1 MTTIVLADDH
11 EIVREGFRALLDAEP
26 DLSVIGEA
34 GNGQDAVRL
43 VESLAP
49 DILIVD
55 LKLPGLN
62 GLEVTW
68 QVCTRSPETRVI
80 VLSMHDSEPYVL
92 EALRN
97 GALAYVLKTSG
108 AAELKKAVH
117 EVMQGRRYLGPPLT
131 ERAIEAYVREEKAT
145 LRDSYASLTRREREI
160 FQLTAEGLTSREIGE
175 RLSISPRTVDKHRN
189 NLMGKLDLHS
199 QTELIQY
206 ALARNLM
213 VVPPS
218 PFQDQ

>member
-11 EIVREGFRALLDAEP
+11 KIVREGFAALLDAEP
-26 DLSVIGEA
+26 DLSVVGEA

-43 VESLAP
+43 VELLAP

-68 QVCTRSPETRVI
+68 QVRKHSPETRVI

-97 GALAYVLKTSG
+97 GASAYVLKASG
-108 AAELKKAVH
+108 AAELKIAVH
-117 EVMQGRRYLGPPLT
+117 EVMQGRRYLAPPLT

-206 ALARNLM
+206 AFARNLM

>member
-11 EIVREGFRALLDAEP
+11 KIVREGFAALLDAEP
-26 DLSVIGEA
+26 DLSVVGEA

-43 VESLAP
+43 VELLAP

-68 QVCTRSPETRVI
+68 QVRKHSPETRVI

-97 GALAYVLKTSG
+97 GASAYVLKASG
-108 AAELKKAVH
+108 AAELKIAVH
-117 EVMQGRRYLGPPLT
+117 EVMQGRRYLAPPLT

-218 PFQDQ
+218 PSQDQ